1 MVQDCTDNKIDRK
14 GTVMY
19 DRPKISADARPGHEL
34 TDVRGRG
41 LASTLLA
48 AFIATVLPFPV
59 AAQDNQGAQEA
70 EPIEEVIVTG
80 YRRSLLSAI
89 DAKRM
94 ADTVVETLSADD
106 LGSLPDVSMAD
117 ALTRLPGISAVRTGG
132 QAGEINIRGMAGGF
146 VFTTLNGREQVSPS
160 GSRSIEFDQYP
171 SELISAAAVYKS
183 PKSSLI
189 EGGVAGTVELKTA
202 SPLMNREDHKLSMNL
217 RGMVNDRADEVS
229 DAEKFGHRFS
239 VSYQGKFADD
249 TIGFAAGYARLYQPS
264 VATQFVGLAYNG
276 QKDLDLDG
284 TSEFISEG
292 FELQHKGGEETRDGM
307 MAVLEW
313 QPNDALSLK
322 ADVYYSKFDTEAFA
336 RGFRVKILQ
345 NGNIINPVVT
355 DDGAMIGGTVNRVGN
370 DSFLV
375 QTTNDDNTDYD
386 EVLSAG
392 LNLTW
397 YKGPWTLSAD
407 LSTSEAESDFVNGV
421 AWGLLFEDA
430 TADSPVVEGNVSVA
444 YQLNNLDLPDLG
456 FNQDYTDIN
465 KLMLAKWGTYPY
477 QNTDGVDAIRLGVN
491 FDFDD
496 NPFLVSIEAGVR
508 YSDRHY
514 TNDRSVFEFGHD
526 FGNYIGGQEPLQLTD
541 DMTRVVNFDDE
552 FGNFPSYLAIDMD
565 RALAAWLPEGEGTP
579 IKDWDNSW
587 SVLQSGTVDETILAF
602 HLMANLDFELMGL
615 PITGNVGLRVIE
627 TEQMATG
634 LQDVSGDVE
643 RGAIPIEDGKGE
655 INDQFARVR
664 IGQTYTDYLPSL
676 NLNFLLTDNDQLR
689 FAAAK
694 VMTRPPINRLAA
706 DTSGNIS
713 GDGKYSVTSRNSPYL
728 DPFYAN
734 QYDLSYEHYLEESNG
749 VFVFALFYKD
759 IESFINDITIDP
771 YDFEGNGYAIPRYV
785 PGTEPGNPDSLPP
798 VEVIPGALNTAVNNT
813 GGGYIRGLEVA
824 YTQTFDFLPGY
835 FSGLGFSGSYSY
847 TQSDIEQQTDLSGST
862 VNITLPGLSET
873 VYSATAFYDW
883 ERFSTRINVRYRD
896 SFVSEQVAVETQL
909 AFFADETVIDYQA
922 SYAVT
927 DNLSVLFQVNNLT
940 DEPTKT
946 YFNQVAQTGTL
957 QFFGRQYFLGMSY
970 SL

>member
-1 MVQDCTDNKIDRK
+1 MF
-14 GTVMY
+14 
-19 DRPKISADARPGHEL
+19 DRPNLSADALLRHQL
-34 TDVRGRG
+34 TDAPGRG
-41 LASTLLA
+41 LAPALLA
-48 AFIATVLPFPV
+48 AAIASVSAFPV
-59 AAQDNQGAQEA
+59 AAQDAQDAQE
-70 EPIEEVIVTG
+70 PQIIEEIIVTG
-80 YRRSLLSAI
+80 YRQSILSAI
-89 DAKRM
+89 NAKRM
-94 ADTVVETLSADD
+94 ADTVAETLSADD

-160 GSRSIEFDQYP
+160 GNRSIEFDQYP

-183 PKSSLI
+183 PKATLI

-202 SPLMNREDHKLSMNL
+202 SPLMNKEDHKVAFNM
-217 RGMVNDRADEVS
+217 RGMLNDRADEVS
-229 DAEKFGHRFS
+229 DAEEYGHRIS
-239 VSYQGKFADD
+239 MSYQGKFAND
-249 TIGFAAGYARLYQPS
+249 TIGVAAGYARLYQPS

-284 TSEFISEG
+284 TNEFISEG
-292 FELQHKGGEETRDGM
+292 FELQHKGGEETRDGV

-313 QPNDALSLK
+313 QPSDELSLK

-336 RGFRVKILQ
+336 RGFRVKSLEQ
-345 NGNIINPVVT
+345 GTIINPVLT
-355 DDGAMIGGTVNRVGN
+355 DDGAMIGGTVNRFQN

-407 LSTSEAESDFVNGV
+407 LSTSEAESDFINGV

-430 TADSPVVEGNVSVA
+430 SAASPVVEGDVSVA
-444 YQLNNLDLPDLG
+444 YQLNVLDLPDLG

-465 KLMLAKWGTYPY
+465 KMMLAKWGTYPY
-477 QNTDGVDAIRLGVN
+477 ENTDGVDAIR
-491 FDFDD
+491 FDVSFEFDD
-496 NPFLVSIEAGVR
+496 NPFMTSIEAGVR

-541 DMTRVVNFDDE
+541 DMVRVVNFNSA
-552 FGNFPSYLAIDMD
+552 FSNFPSYLAIDMD
-565 RALAAWLPEGEGTP
+565 RALAAWLPQGTGTP
-579 IKDWDNSW
+579 IKDWDHSW
-587 SVLQSGTVDETILAF
+587 SVLQSGTVDETILAV
-602 HLMANLDFELMGL
+602 HLMANLDFEVKGL
-615 PITGNVGLRVIE
+615 PITGNIGVRMIE
-627 TEQMATG
+627 SEQMATG
-634 LQDVSGDVE
+634 LQNVSGDVS

-655 INDQFARVR
+655 INDQHARVR
-664 IGQTYTDYLPSL
+664 IGQTFTDYLPSL
-676 NLNFLLTDNDQLR
+676 NLNIHLTDNDQLR
-689 FAAAK
+689 LATAK

-713 GDGKYSVTSRNSPYL
+713 GDGRYSVTSRNSPYL
-728 DPFYAN
+728 DPFYAT
-734 QYDLSYEHYLEESNG
+734 QYDISYEHYLEDSNG
-749 VFVFALFYKD
+749 AFVAALFYKS

-771 YDFEGNGYAIPRYV
+771 FDFEGYGYVMPEYV

-798 VEVIPGALNTAVNNT
+798 VEVIPGALHTAINNT

-824 YTQTFDFLPGY
+824 YTQTFDSLPGY
-835 FSGLGFSGSYSY
+835 WSGLGFSGSYSY
-847 TQSDIEQQTDLSGST
+847 TESDIQQQTDLSGTT
-862 VNITLPGLSET
+862 VDITLPGLSET

-883 ERFSTRINVRYRD
+883 ESFSTRVNVRYRD
-896 SFVSEQVAVETQL
+896 RFVSEQVAVETQL
-909 AFFADETVIDYQA
+909 AFFDDETVVDYQA
-922 SYAVT
+922 SYAIN
-927 DNLSVLFQVNNLT
+927 DNLTVLFQVNNLT

-946 YFNQVAQTGTL
+946 YFNQVAQTGTV

-970 SL
+970 AL

>member
-1 MVQDCTDNKIDRK
+1 MVTKKRNTYALLRHQ
-14 GTVMY
+14 
-19 DRPKISADARPGHEL
+19 L
-34 TDVRGRG
+34 TDAPGRG

-48 AFIATVLPFPV
+48 AAIASVSAFPV
-59 AAQDNQGAQEA
+59 AAQDAQE
-70 EPIEEVIVTG
+70 EQIVEEVIVTG
-80 YRRSLLSAI
+80 YRQSILNAI

-94 ADTVVETLSADD
+94 ADTVAETLSADD

-171 SELISAAAVYKS
+171 SELISEAAVYKS

-202 SPLMNREDHKLSMNL
+202 SPLMNKENHKVALNM
-217 RGMVNDRADEVS
+217 RGMLNDRADEVS
-229 DAEKFGHRFS
+229 DAEEFGHRFS
-239 VSYQGKFADD
+239 LSYQGKFAND
-249 TIGFAAGYARLYQPS
+249 TLGLAAGYARLYQPS

-284 TSEFISEG
+284 NSEFISEG
-292 FELQHKGGEETRDGM
+292 FELQHKGGEETRNGI
-307 MAVLEW
+307 MAVLDW
-313 QPNDALSLK
+313 QPSDELSLR
-322 ADVYYSKFDTEAFA
+322 ADIYHSKFDTKAFA
-336 RGFRVKILQ
+336 RGFRIKSLQ
-345 NGNIINPVVT
+345 NGTIINPVVT
-355 DDGAMIGGTVNRVGN
+355 EDGAMIGGTVNRFGN
-370 DSFLV
+370 DAFLV

-397 YKGPWTLSAD
+397 YKGPWTISAD
-407 LSTSEAESDFVNGV
+407 LSTSEAESNFINGV

-430 TADSPVVEGNVSVA
+430 SADSPVVEGDASVA
-444 YQLNNLDLPDLG
+444 YQLNDLDLPDLG
-456 FNQDYTDIN
+456 FNQDYTDTN

-477 QNTDGVDAIRLGVN
+477 ENTDNVDAARFDVR
-491 FDFDD
+491 FDFND
-496 NPFLVSIEAGVR
+496 NPVLTSIEAGVR
-508 YSDRHY
+508 YSDRNY

-526 FGNYIGGQEPLQLTD
+526 FGNYIGGQEPLRLTD
-541 DMTRVVNFDDE
+541 DMVRVVD
-552 FGNFPSYLAIDMD
+552 FGGKFSNFPSYLAINMD
-565 RALAAWLPEGEGTP
+565 RALDVWLPEGAGEP
-579 IKDWDNSW
+579 IKDWDHSW
-587 SVLQSGTVDETILAF
+587 SILQSGTVDETILAI
-602 HLMANLDFELMGL
+602 HLMANLEFELMGL
-615 PITGNVGLRVIE
+615 PITGNVGLRMIE
-627 TEQMATG
+627 SKQMATG
-634 LQDVSGDVE
+634 LQNVRGDVE
-643 RGAIPIEDGKGE
+643 RGAVPIEDGKGE
-655 INDQFARVR
+655 INDQHARVR
-664 IGQTYTDYLPSL
+664 IGQTYTDYMPSL
-676 NLNFLLTDNDQLR
+676 NLSLHLTDNDQLR
-689 FAAAK
+689 LAAAE

-728 DPFYAN
+728 DPFYAT

-749 VFVFALFYKD
+749 AFVVALFYKS

-771 YDFEGNGYAIPRYV
+771 FDFEGNGYVMPRYV

-813 GGGYIRGLEVA
+813 GGGFIRGVEVA

-847 TQSDIEQQTDLSGST
+847 TESNIKQQTDLSGST
-862 VNITLPGLSET
+862 VDITLPGLSET

-883 ERFSTRINVRYRD
+883 ENFSTRINVRYRD
-896 SFVSEQVAVETQL
+896 RFVSEQVAVETQL
-909 AFFADETVIDYQA
+909 AFFDDETVVDYQA
-922 SYAVT
+922 SYAIN

-946 YFNQVAQTGTL
+946 YFNQPSQTGTL
-957 QFFGRQYFLGMSY
+957 QFFGRQYFLGVSY
-970 SL
+970 SM

>member
-1 MVQDCTDNKIDRK
+1 MF
-14 GTVMY
+14 
-19 DRPKISADARPGHEL
+19 DRPNLSTDALPRHQL
-34 TDVRGRG
+34 TDAPGRG
-41 LASTLLA
+41 LALTLLA
-48 AFIATVLPFPV
+48 AAIASVSAFPV
-59 AAQDNQGAQEA
+59 AAQDAQA
-70 EPIEEVIVTG
+70 EEIIEEVIVTG
-80 YRRSLLSAI
+80 YRRSILSAI

-160 GSRSIEFDQYP
+160 GNRSIEFDQYP
-171 SELISAAAVYKS
+171 SELISGAAVYKS
-183 PKSSLI
+183 PKASLI

-202 SPLMNREDHKLSMNL
+202 NPLGNKEDHKFAMNL
-217 RGMVNDRADEVS
+217 RGMLNDRADEVS
-229 DAEKFGHRFS
+229 DAEEFGHRIS
-239 VSYQGKFADD
+239 LSYQGKYAND
-249 TIGFAAGYARLYQPS
+249 TLGFAAGYARLYQPS

-284 TSEFISEG
+284 NSEFISEG
-292 FELQHKGGEETRDGM
+292 FELQHKGGEETRDGI
-307 MAVLEW
+307 MAVLDW
-313 QPNDALSLK
+313 QPNDEFSLR
-322 ADVYYSKFDTEAFA
+322 ADLYYSKFDTKAFA
-336 RGFRVKILQ
+336 RGFRVKTLQ
-345 NGNIINPVVT
+345 NGTIFNPVLT
-355 DDGAMIGGTVNRVGN
+355 EDGAMIGGAVNRFQN
-370 DSFLV
+370 DAFLV

-407 LSTSEAESDFVNGV
+407 LSTSEAESDFINGV
-421 AWGLLFEDA
+421 AWSLLFEDA
-430 TADSPVVEGNVSVA
+430 SAASPVVEGDASVA
-444 YQLNNLDLPDLG
+444 YQLNDLDLPDLG
-456 FNQDYTDIN
+456 FNQDYTDTN

-477 QNTDGVDAIRLGVN
+477 ENTDGVDAVRFDVS
-491 FDFDD
+491 FDFAD
-496 NPFLVSIEAGVR
+496 NPFLISIEAGVR

-541 DMTRVVNFDDE
+541 DMVRVVNFG
-552 FGNFPSYLAIDMD
+552 GNFASFPSYLAIDMD
-565 RALAAWLPEGEGTP
+565 RALDGWLPEGEGAP
-579 IKDWDNSW
+579 IKDWDHSW

-602 HLMANLDFELMGL
+602 HLMANLDFELKGL

-627 TEQMATG
+627 SEQMATG
-634 LQDVSGDVE
+634 LQNVSGDVE
-643 RGAIPIEDGKGE
+643 SGAVPIEDGKGE
-655 INDQFARVR
+655 INDQHARVR
-664 IGQTYTDYLPSL
+664 IGQTYTDYLPAL
-676 NLNFLLTDNDQLR
+676 NLNLHLTDNDQLR
-689 FAAAK
+689 LAMAK

-706 DTSGNIS
+706 DTSGTIS

-728 DPFYAN
+728 DPFYAT

-749 VFVFALFYKD
+749 VFVLALFYKS

-771 YDFEGNGYAIPRYV
+771 YDFEGNGYVMPRYV

-813 GGGYIRGLEVA
+813 GGGHIRGLEMA
-824 YTQTFDFLPGY
+824 YTQTFDLLPGY
-835 FSGLGFSGSYSY
+835 WSGLGFSGSYSY
-847 TQSDIEQQTDLSGST
+847 TESNIQQQTDLSGST
-862 VNITLPGLSET
+862 VDITLPGLSET

-883 ERFSTRINVRYRD
+883 ESFSTRINVRYRNR
-896 SFVSEQVAVETQL
+896 FVSEQVAVETQL
-909 AFFADETVIDYQA
+909 AFFDDETVVDYQA
-922 SYAVT
+922 SYAIN

-946 YFNQVAQTGTL
+946 YFNQVAQTGTV
-957 QFFGRQYFLGMSY
+957 QFFGRQYFLGVSY

>member
-1 MVQDCTDNKIDRK
+1 MF
-14 GTVMY
+14 
-19 DRPKISADARPGHEL
+19 DRPNLSADALLRHQL
-34 TDVRGRG
+34 TDAPGRG
-41 LASTLLA
+41 LAPALLA
-48 AFIATVLPFPV
+48 AAIASVSAFPV
-59 AAQDNQGAQEA
+59 AAQDAQDAQE
-70 EPIEEVIVTG
+70 PQIIEEIIVTG
-80 YRRSLLSAI
+80 YRQSILSAI
-89 DAKRM
+89 NAKRM
-94 ADTVVETLSADD
+94 ADTVAETLSADD

-160 GSRSIEFDQYP
+160 GNRSIEFDQYP

-183 PKSSLI
+183 PKATLI

-202 SPLMNREDHKLSMNL
+202 SPLMNKEDHKVAFNM
-217 RGMVNDRADEVS
+217 RGMLNDRADEVS
-229 DAEKFGHRFS
+229 DAEEYGHRIS
-239 VSYQGKFADD
+239 MSYQGKFAND
-249 TIGFAAGYARLYQPS
+249 TIGVAAGYARLYQPS

-284 TSEFISEG
+284 TNEFISEG
-292 FELQHKGGEETRDGM
+292 FELQHKGGEETRDGV

-313 QPNDALSLK
+313 QPSDELSLK

-336 RGFRVKILQ
+336 RGFRVKSLEQ
-345 NGNIINPVVT
+345 GTIINPVLT
-355 DDGAMIGGTVNRVGN
+355 DDGAMIGGTVNRFQN

-407 LSTSEAESDFVNGV
+407 LSTSEAESDFINGV

-430 TADSPVVEGNVSVA
+430 SAASPVVEGDVSVA
-444 YQLNNLDLPDLG
+444 YQLNVLDLPDLG

-465 KLMLAKWGTYPY
+465 KMMLAKWGTYPY
-477 QNTDGVDAIRLGVN
+477 ENTDGVDAIR
-491 FDFDD
+491 FDVSFEFDD
-496 NPFLVSIEAGVR
+496 NPFMTSIEAGVR

-541 DMTRVVNFDDE
+541 DMVRVVNFNSA
-552 FGNFPSYLAIDMD
+552 FSNFPSYLAIDMD
-565 RALAAWLPEGEGTP
+565 RALAAWLPQGTGTP
-579 IKDWDNSW
+579 IKDWDHSW
-587 SVLQSGTVDETILAF
+587 SVLQSGTVDETILAV
-602 HLMANLDFELMGL
+602 HLMANLDFEVKGL
-615 PITGNVGLRVIE
+615 PITGNIGVRMIE
-627 TEQMATG
+627 SEQMATG
-634 LQDVSGDVE
+634 LQNVSGDVS

-655 INDQFARVR
+655 INDQHARVR
-664 IGQTYTDYLPSL
+664 IGQTFTDYLPSL
-676 NLNFLLTDNDQLR
+676 NLNIHLTDNDQLR
-689 FAAAK
+689 LATAK

-713 GDGKYSVTSRNSPYL
+713 GDGRYSVTSRNSPYL
-728 DPFYAN
+728 DPFYAT
-734 QYDLSYEHYLEESNG
+734 QYDISYEHYLEDSNG
-749 VFVFALFYKD
+749 AFVAALFYKN

-771 YDFEGNGYAIPRYV
+771 FDFEGHGYVMPEYV

-798 VEVIPGALNTAVNNT
+798 VEVIPGALHTAINNT

-824 YTQTFDFLPGY
+824 YTQTFDSLPGY
-835 FSGLGFSGSYSY
+835 WSGLGFSGSYSY
-847 TQSDIEQQTDLSGST
+847 TESDIQQQTDLSGTT
-862 VNITLPGLSET
+862 VDITLPGLSET

-883 ERFSTRINVRYRD
+883 ESFSTRVNVRYRD
-896 SFVSEQVAVETQL
+896 RFVSEQVAVETQL
-909 AFFADETVIDYQA
+909 AFFDDETVVDYQA
-922 SYAVT
+922 SYAIN
-927 DNLSVLFQVNNLT
+927 DNLTVLFQVNNLT

-946 YFNQVAQTGTL
+946 YFNQVAQTGTV

-970 SL
+970 AL

>member
-1 MVQDCTDNKIDRK
+1 MS
-14 GTVMY
+14 
-19 DRPKISADARPGHEL
+19 DRPNLSSYALLRHQL
-34 TDVRGRG
+34 TDAPGRG
-41 LASTLLA
+41 LAPTLLA
-48 AFIATVLPFPV
+48 AVIASVLAFPV
-59 AAQDNQGAQEA
+59 AAQDTQDTQEQ
-70 EPIEEVIVTG
+70 ELIEEVIVTG
-80 YRRSLLSAI
+80 YRASILSAL

-94 ADTVVETLSADD
+94 ADTVAETLSADD

-171 SELISAAAVYKS
+171 SELISEAAVYKS
-183 PKSSLI
+183 PKASLI

-202 SPLMNREDHKLSMNL
+202 NPLMNREDHKVSFNL
-217 RGMVNDRADEVS
+217 RGMFNDRADEIS
-229 DAEKFGHRFS
+229 DAEEIGHRIS
-239 VSYQGKFADD
+239 VSYQGKFLNE
-249 TIGFAAGYARLYQPS
+249 TLGFAAGYARLYQPS

-276 QKDLDLDG
+276 QEDVDFDG
-284 TSEFISEG
+284 NSDFISEG
-292 FELQHKGGEETRDGM
+292 FELQHKGGEETRDGI

-313 QPNDALSLK
+313 QPNDALSLR
-322 ADVYYSKFDTEAFA
+322 ADVYQSKFDTTAFA
-336 RGFRVKILQ
+336 RGFRVKTLQDGTIL
-345 NGNIINPVVT
+345 NPVLT
-355 DDGAMIGGTVNRVGN
+355 ADGAMIGGTVNRFGN
-370 DSFLV
+370 DAFLV

-386 EVLSAG
+386 DVLSAG
-392 LNLTW
+392 LNVTW

-407 LSTSEAESDFVNGV
+407 LSTSEAESDFINGV

-430 TADSPVVEGNVSVA
+430 SAASPVVEGNVSVA

-456 FNQDYTDIN
+456 LNQDYTDID
-465 KLMLAKWGTYPY
+465 KMMLAKWGTYPY
-477 QNTDGVDAIRLGVN
+477 ENTDGVDAIRLDVS
-491 FDFDD
+491 FDVDD
-496 NPFLVSIEAGVR
+496 NPVLASIEAGVR

-541 DMTRVVNFDDE
+541 DMARTVNFGGE
-552 FGNFPSYLAIDMD
+552 FANFPSYLAIDMG
-565 RALAAWLPEGEGTP
+565 RALSAWLPEGEGTP

-587 SVLQSGTVDETILAF
+587 SVLQSGTVDETVLAI
-602 HLMANLDFELMGL
+602 HLMANLDFEVKGL
-615 PITGNVGLRVIE
+615 PIMGNVGLRMVE
-627 TEQMATG
+627 SEQKATG
-634 LQDVSGDVE
+634 LQNVSGDVE
-643 RGAIPIEDGKGE
+643 RGAIPIADGKGE
-655 INDQFARVR
+655 INDQHARVT

-676 NLNFLLTDNDQLR
+676 NLNLQLTDNDQLR
-689 FAAAK
+689 LAYAK

-728 DPFYAN
+728 NPFYAN
-734 QYDLSYEHYLEESNG
+734 QYDISYEHYLEDSNG
-749 VFVFALFYKD
+749 AFVAALFYKD
-759 IESFINDITIDP
+759 IKSFINDITIDP
-771 YDFEGNGYAIPRYV
+771 YDFAGNGYVIPRYV

-798 VEVIPGALNTAVNNT
+798 VEVIPGALNTAINNT

-847 TQSDIEQQTDLSGST
+847 TESDIQQQTDLSGST

-883 ERFSTRINVRYRD
+883 EDFSTRINVRYRD
-896 SFVSEQVAVETQL
+896 RFVSEQVAVETQL

-922 SYAVT
+922 SYAIN
-927 DNLSVLFQVNNLT
+927 DNLLVLFQVNNLT

-946 YFNQVAQTGTL
+946 YFNQVSQTGTL

>member
-1 MVQDCTDNKIDRK
+1 MF
-14 GTVMY
+14 
-19 DRPKISADARPGHEL
+19 DRPNLSADVLLRHQL
-34 TDVRGRG
+34 TDAPGRG

-48 AFIATVLPFPV
+48 AAIASVSAFPV
-59 AAQDNQGAQEA
+59 AAQDAQE
-70 EPIEEVIVTG
+70 PQIIEEVIVTG
-80 YRRSLLSAI
+80 YRQSILSAI

-94 ADTVVETLSADD
+94 ADTVAETLSADD

-171 SELISAAAVYKS
+171 SELISEATVYKS

-202 SPLMNREDHKLSMNL
+202 NPLGNKEDHKFAMNL
-217 RGMVNDRADEVS
+217 RGMLNDRADEVS
-229 DAEKFGHRFS
+229 DAEEFGHRIS
-239 VSYQGKFADD
+239 LSYQGKYAND
-249 TIGFAAGYARLYQPS
+249 TLGFAAGYARLYQPS

-284 TSEFISEG
+284 NSEFISEG
-292 FELQHKGGEETRDGM
+292 FELQHKGGEETRDGI
-307 MAVLEW
+307 MAVLDW
-313 QPNDALSLK
+313 QPNDEFSLR
-322 ADVYYSKFDTEAFA
+322 ADLYYSKFDTKAFA
-336 RGFRVKILQ
+336 RGFRVKTLQ
-345 NGNIINPVVT
+345 NGTIFNPVLT
-355 DDGAMIGGTVNRVGN
+355 EDGAMIGGAVNRFQN
-370 DSFLV
+370 DAFLV

-407 LSTSEAESDFVNGV
+407 LSTSEAESDFINGV
-421 AWGLLFEDA
+421 AWSLLFEDA
-430 TADSPVVEGNVSVA
+430 SADSPVVEGDASVA
-444 YQLNNLDLPDLG
+444 YQLNDLDLPDLG
-456 FNQDYTDIN
+456 FNQDYTDTN

-477 QNTDGVDAIRLGVN
+477 ENTDGVDAVRFDVS
-491 FDFDD
+491 FDFAD
-496 NPFLVSIEAGVR
+496 NPFLTSIEAGVR

-541 DMTRVVNFDDE
+541 DMVRVVNFG
-552 FGNFPSYLAIDMD
+552 GNFASFPSYLAIDMD
-565 RALAAWLPEGEGTP
+565 RALDGWLPEGEGAP
-579 IKDWDNSW
+579 IKDWDHSW

-602 HLMANLDFELMGL
+602 HLMANLDFELKGL

-627 TEQMATG
+627 SEQMATG
-634 LQDVSGDVE
+634 LQNVSGDVE
-643 RGAIPIEDGKGE
+643 SGAVPIEDGKGE
-655 INDQFARVR
+655 INDQHARVR
-664 IGQTYTDYLPSL
+664 IGQTYTDYLPAL
-676 NLNFLLTDNDQLR
+676 NLNLHLTDNDQLR
-689 FAAAK
+689 LAMAK

-728 DPFYAN
+728 DPFYAT

-749 VFVFALFYKD
+749 VFVLALFYKS

-771 YDFEGNGYAIPRYV
+771 YDFEGNGYVMPRYV

-813 GGGYIRGLEVA
+813 GGGHIRGLEMA
-824 YTQTFDFLPGY
+824 YTQTFDLLPGY
-835 FSGLGFSGSYSY
+835 WSGLGFSGSYSY
-847 TQSDIEQQTDLSGST
+847 TESNIQQQTDLSGST
-862 VNITLPGLSET
+862 VDITLPGLSET

-883 ERFSTRINVRYRD
+883 ESFSTRINVRYRNR
-896 SFVSEQVAVETQL
+896 FVSEQVAVETQL
-909 AFFADETVIDYQA
+909 AFFDDETVVDYQA
-922 SYAVT
+922 SYAIN

-946 YFNQVAQTGTL
+946 YFNQVAQTGTV
-957 QFFGRQYFLGMSY
+957 QFFGRQYFLGVSY

>member
-1 MVQDCTDNKIDRK
+1 
-14 GTVMY
+14 MY
-19 DRPKISADARPGHEL
+19 DRLNLSADALLKYQP
-34 TDVRGRG
+34 TDAPGRG
-41 LASTLLA
+41 MAPTLLVTL
-48 AFIATVLPFPV
+48 IASVLAFPV
-59 AAQDNQGAQEA
+59 AAQDA
-70 EPIEEVIVTG
+70 EEQQVIEEVVVTG
-80 YRRSLLSAI
+80 FRQSILNAI
-89 DAKRM
+89 DSKRL
-94 ADTVVETLSADD
+94 ADTVAETLSADD

-160 GSRSIEFDQYP
+160 GNRSIEFDQYP
-171 SELISAAAVYKS
+171 SELISEAAVYKS
-183 PKSSLI
+183 PKASLI

-202 SPLMNREDHKLSMNL
+202 NPLRNRENHKVSLNL
-217 RGMVNDRADEVS
+217 RGMLNDRADEIS
-229 DAEKFGHRFS
+229 DAEEFGHRFS

-249 TIGFAAGYARLYQPS
+249 TIGIAAGYARLYQPS

-276 QKDLDLDG
+276 SRDLDLDG
-284 TSEFISEG
+284 NSEFISEG
-292 FELQHKGGEETRDGM
+292 FELQHTGGEETRDGI

-313 QPNDALSLK
+313 EPNDELRLR
-322 ADVYYSKFDTEAFA
+322 ADVYQSKFDTQAFA
-336 RGFRVKILQ
+336 RGFRVKTLQ
-345 NGNIINPVVT
+345 NGTIINPVVT
-355 DDGAMIGGTVNRVGN
+355 QDGAMIGGTVNRLGN
-370 DSFLV
+370 DAFLV

-386 EVLSAG
+386 DVLSAG

-407 LSTSEAESDFVNGV
+407 LSTSEAESNFINGV

-430 TADSPVVEGNVSVA
+430 SAPSPVVESNASVA
-444 YQLNNLDLPDLG
+444 YQLNDLDLPDLG
-456 FNQDYTDIN
+456 FNQDYTDTN

-477 QNTDGVDAIRLGVN
+477 ENTDNVDAIRFDVN

-496 NPFLVSIEAGVR
+496 NPFLTSIEAGVR

-526 FGNYIGGQEPLQLTD
+526 FGNYIGGEEPLQLTD
-541 DMTRVVNFDDE
+541 DMVRVVNFGGK

-579 IKDWDNSW
+579 IKDWDHSW
-587 SVLQSGTVDETILAF
+587 SVLQSGTVDETVLSV
-602 HLMANLDFELMGL
+602 HLMANLDFEVMGL
-615 PITGNVGLRVIE
+615 PVTGNVGVRMVE
-627 TEQMATG
+627 SEQMATG
-634 LQDVSGDVE
+634 LQNVRGDVE

-655 INDQFARVR
+655 INDQHARVR
-664 IGQTYTDYLPSL
+664 IGQTFTDYLPSL

-689 FAAAK
+689 LAMAK

-713 GDGKYSVTSRNSPYL
+713 GDGRYSVTSRNSPYL

-734 QYDLSYEHYLEESNG
+734 QYDLSYERYFEETNG
-749 VFVFALFYKD
+749 AFVLALFYKD
-759 IESFINDITIDP
+759 IQSFINDITIDP
-771 YDFEGNGYAIPRYV
+771 YDFEGNGYLVPRYV

-798 VEVIPGALNTAVNNT
+798 VEVIPGALNTAINNT
-813 GGGYIRGLEVA
+813 GGGYIQGLEVA

-835 FSGLGFSGSYSY
+835 WSGLGFSGSFSY
-847 TQSDIEQQTDLSGST
+847 TESNIEQQTDLSGST
-862 VNITLPGLSET
+862 VNITLPGLSEK

-883 ERFSTRINVRYRD
+883 ENFSTRINVRYRD
-896 SFVSEQVAVETQL
+896 RFVSEQVAVETQL
-909 AFFADETVIDYQA
+909 AFFNDETVVDYQA
-922 SYAVT
+922 SYAIN
-927 DNLSVLFQVNNLT
+927 DRLSVLFQVNNLT

-946 YFNQVAQTGTL
+946 YFNQVSQTGTL

-970 SL
+970 SM

>member
-1 MVQDCTDNKIDRK
+1 MF
-14 GTVMY
+14 
-19 DRPKISADARPGHEL
+19 DRPNLSVGAHPRHQLINAPR
-34 TDVRGRG
+34 RG
-41 LASTLLA
+41 LATALFA
-48 AFIATVLPFPV
+48 AVIASVSAFPV
-59 AAQDNQGAQEA
+59 AAQDTQADQE
-70 EPIEEVIVTG
+70 PPVIEEIVVTG
-80 YRRSLLSAI
+80 FRQSILSAI

-171 SELISAAAVYKS
+171 SELITAAAVYKS
-183 PKSSLI
+183 PKSTLI

-202 SPLMNREDHKLSMNL
+202 SPLMNKEDHKLSMNL

-239 VSYQGKFADD
+239 VSYQGKFADE

-264 VATQFVGLAYNG
+264 VATQFVGLHYNG
-276 QKDLDLDG
+276 LEDLDFDG
-284 TSEFISEG
+284 NDEFISEG
-292 FELQHKGGEETRDGM
+292 FELQHKGGEETRDGI

-313 QPNDALSLK
+313 QPSDALSLR
-322 ADVYYSKFDTEAFA
+322 ADVYHSRFDTEAFA
-336 RGFRVKILQ
+336 RGFRVKSLQ
-345 NGNIINPVVT
+345 NGTIINPVLT
-355 DDGAMIGGTVNRVGN
+355 GDGAMIGGTVNRVGN
-370 DSFLV
+370 DAFLV
-375 QTTNDDNTDYD
+375 QTTNDDNTDSD

-397 YKGPWTLSAD
+397 YKGPWTVAAD
-407 LSTSEAESDFVNGV
+407 LSTSEAESSFINGV

-430 TADSPVVEGNVSVA
+430 SAASPVVEGDVSVA
-444 YQLNNLDLPDLG
+444 YQLNRLDLPDLG
-456 FNQDYTDIN
+456 FNQDYTDID
-465 KLMLAKWGTYPY
+465 KMMLAKWGTYPY
-477 QNTDGVDAIRLGVN
+477 ENTDKVDAVR
-491 FDFDD
+491 FDVSFEFDD
-496 NPFLVSIEAGVR
+496 NPFLASIDAGVR

-541 DMTRVVNFDDE
+541 DMVQVVNFNGE
-552 FGNFPSYLAIDMD
+552 FSTFPSYLAIDMD

-579 IKDWDNSW
+579 IKDWDHSW

-602 HLMANLDFELMGL
+602 HLMANLDFEVKGL
-615 PITGNVGLRVIE
+615 PITGNVGVRVVE

-634 LQDVSGDVE
+634 LQNVRGDVDS
-643 RGAIPIEDGKGE
+643 GAVPIADGKGE
-655 INDQFARVR
+655 INDQHARVK
-664 IGQTYTDYLPSL
+664 IGQTFTDYLPAL
-676 NLNFLLTDNDQLR
+676 NLNLLLTDNDQLR
-689 FAAAK
+689 LAMAR

-728 DPFYAN
+728 DPFYAT
-734 QYDLSYEHYLEESNG
+734 QYDLSYEHYLEDSNG
-749 VFVFALFYKD
+749 VVVLALFYKD

-771 YDFEGNGYAIPRYV
+771 YDFEGNGYVMPRYV

-798 VEVIPGALNTAVNNT
+798 VEVIPGALNTAINNT

-824 YTQTFDFLPGY
+824 YTQTFDFLPG
-835 FSGLGFSGSYSY
+835 FWSGLGFSGSYSY
-847 TQSDIEQQTDLSGST
+847 TKSDIQQQTDLSGST

-883 ERFSTRINVRYRD
+883 ADFSTRINVRYRD

-909 AFFADETVIDYQA
+909 AFFGDETVVDYQA
-922 SYAVT
+922 SYAIN
-927 DNLSVLFQVNNLT
+927 DKLRVLFQINNLT

-946 YFNQVAQTGTL
+946 YFNQVEQTGTL

-970 SL
+970 SM

>member
-1 MVQDCTDNKIDRK
+1 MF
-14 GTVMY
+14 
-19 DRPKISADARPGHEL
+19 DRPNLSADAFLKHQS
-34 TDVRGRG
+34 TDAPGRG
-41 LASTLLA
+41 LAPALLA
-48 AFIATVLPFPV
+48 AAIVSVSAFPA
-59 AAQDNQGAQEA
+59 AAQDAQE
-70 EPIEEVIVTG
+70 PQIIEEIVVTG
-80 YRRSLLSAI
+80 YRQSILNAI

-94 ADTVVETLSADD
+94 ADTVAETLSADD

-160 GSRSIEFDQYP
+160 GNRSIEFDQYP
-171 SELISAAAVYKS
+171 SELISEAAVYKS
-183 PKSSLI
+183 PKASLI

-202 SPLMNREDHKLSMNL
+202 SPLMNREDHKLAFNL
-217 RGMVNDRADEVS
+217 RGMLNDRADEVS
-229 DAEKFGHRFS
+229 DAEEFGHRIS
-239 VSYQGKFADD
+239 MSYQGKFAND
-249 TIGFAAGYARLYQPS
+249 TIGIAAGYARLYQPS

-284 TSEFISEG
+284 INEFISEG
-292 FELQHKGGEETRDGM
+292 FELQHKGGEETRDGT

-313 QPNDALSLK
+313 QPTDEFSLK
-322 ADVYYSKFDTEAFA
+322 ADIYHSKFDTEAFA
-336 RGFRVKILQ
+336 RGFRVKSLQ
-345 NGNIINPVVT
+345 QGTIFNPVVT
-355 DDGAMIGGTVNRVGN
+355 EDGAMIGGTVNRFQN
-370 DSFLV
+370 DAFLV

-397 YKGPWTLSAD
+397 YKGPWTVSAD
-407 LSTSEAESDFVNGV
+407 LSTSEAESDFINGV

-430 TADSPVVEGNVSVA
+430 SAASPVVEGDVSVA
-444 YQLNNLDLPDLG
+444 YQLNDLNLPDLG

-465 KLMLAKWGTYPY
+465 KMMLAKWGTYPY
-477 QNTDGVDAIRLGVN
+477 ENTDGVDAVR
-491 FDFDD
+491 FDVSFEFDD
-496 NPFLVSIEAGVR
+496 NPILASIEAGVR

-541 DMTRVVNFDDE
+541 DMVRVVNFNGA
-552 FGNFPSYLAIDMD
+552 FSNFPSYLAIDMD
-565 RALAAWLPEGEGTP
+565 RALAAWLPQGAGTP
-579 IKDWDNSW
+579 IKDWDHSW
-587 SVLQSGTVDETILAF
+587 SVLQSGTVDETILAV
-602 HLMANLDFELMGL
+602 HLMANLDFEIKGL
-615 PITGNVGLRVIE
+615 PITGNIGVRVIE
-627 TEQMATG
+627 SEQMATG

-643 RGAIPIEDGKGE
+643 RGAVPIEDGKGE
-655 INDQFARVR
+655 INDQFARVK

-676 NLNFLLTDNDQLR
+676 NLNMLLTDNDQLR
-689 FAAAK
+689 LAVAK

-713 GDGKYSVTSRNSPYL
+713 GDGRYSVTSRNSPYL
-728 DPFYAN
+728 DPFYAT
-734 QYDLSYEHYLEESNG
+734 QYDLSYEHYMEDSNG
-749 VFVFALFYKD
+749 AFVVALFYKN

-771 YDFEGNGYAIPRYV
+771 FDFEAHGYVMPRYV

-798 VEVIPGALNTAVNNT
+798 VEVIPGALNTAINNT

-835 FSGLGFSGSYSY
+835 LSGLGFSGSYSY
-847 TQSDIEQQTDLSGST
+847 TESDIQQQTDLSGTT
-862 VNITLPGLSET
+862 VDITLPGLSES

-883 ERFSTRINVRYRD
+883 EDFSTRINVRYRD
-896 SFVSEQVAVETQL
+896 RFVSEQVAVETQL

-922 SYAVT
+922 SYAIN
-927 DNLSVLFQVNNLT
+927 DKLSVLFQVNNLT

-946 YFNQVAQTGTL
+946 YFNQVAQTGTV

-970 SL
+970 AM

>member
-1 MVQDCTDNKIDRK
+1 MF
-14 GTVMY
+14 
-19 DRPKISADARPGHEL
+19 DRPNLSADVLLRHQL
-34 TDVRGRG
+34 TDAPGRG

-48 AFIATVLPFPV
+48 AAIASVSAFPV
-59 AAQDNQGAQEA
+59 AAQDAQE
-70 EPIEEVIVTG
+70 PQIIEEVIVTG
-80 YRRSLLSAI
+80 YRQSILSAI

-94 ADTVVETLSADD
+94 ADTVAETLSADD

-171 SELISAAAVYKS
+171 SELISEATVYKS

-202 SPLMNREDHKLSMNL
+202 NPLGNKEDHKFAMNL
-217 RGMVNDRADEVS
+217 RGMLNDRADEVS
-229 DAEKFGHRFS
+229 DAEEFGHRIS
-239 VSYQGKFADD
+239 LSYQGKYAND
-249 TIGFAAGYARLYQPS
+249 TLGFAAGYARLYQPS
-264 VATQFVGLAYNG
+264 VATQFVGLHYNG

-284 TSEFISEG
+284 NSEFISEG
-292 FELQHKGGEETRDGM
+292 FELQHKGGEETRDGI
-307 MAVLEW
+307 MAVLDW
-313 QPNDALSLK
+313 QPNDEFSLR
-322 ADVYYSKFDTEAFA
+322 ADLYYSKFDTKAFA
-336 RGFRVKILQ
+336 RGFRVKTLQ
-345 NGNIINPVVT
+345 NGTIFNPVLT
-355 DDGAMIGGTVNRVGN
+355 EDGAMIGGAVNRFQN
-370 DSFLV
+370 DAFLV

-407 LSTSEAESDFVNGV
+407 LSTSEAESDFINGV
-421 AWGLLFEDA
+421 AWSLLFEDA
-430 TADSPVVEGNVSVA
+430 SAASPVVEGDASVA
-444 YQLNNLDLPDLG
+444 YQLNDLDLPDLG
-456 FNQDYTDIN
+456 FNQDYTDTN

-477 QNTDGVDAIRLGVN
+477 ENTDGVDAVRFDVS
-491 FDFDD
+491 FDFAD
-496 NPFLVSIEAGVR
+496 NPFLISIEAGVR

-541 DMTRVVNFDDE
+541 DMVRVVNFG
-552 FGNFPSYLAIDMD
+552 GNFASFPSYLAIDMD
-565 RALAAWLPEGEGTP
+565 RALDGWLPEGEGAP
-579 IKDWDNSW
+579 IKDWDHSW

-602 HLMANLDFELMGL
+602 HLMANLDFELKGL

-627 TEQMATG
+627 SEQMATG
-634 LQDVSGDVE
+634 LQNVSGDVE
-643 RGAIPIEDGKGE
+643 SGAVPIEDGKGE
-655 INDQFARVR
+655 INDQHARVR
-664 IGQTYTDYLPSL
+664 IGQTYTDYLPAL
-676 NLNFLLTDNDQLR
+676 NLNLHLTDNDQLR
-689 FAAAK
+689 LAMAK

-706 DTSGNIS
+706 DTSGTIS

-728 DPFYAN
+728 DPFYAT

-749 VFVFALFYKD
+749 VFVLALFYKS

-771 YDFEGNGYAIPRYV
+771 YDFEGNGYVMPRYV

-813 GGGYIRGLEVA
+813 GGGHIRGLEVA
-824 YTQTFDFLPGY
+824 YTQTFDLLPGY
-835 FSGLGFSGSYSY
+835 WSGLGFSGSYSY
-847 TQSDIEQQTDLSGST
+847 TESNIQQQTDLSGST
-862 VNITLPGLSET
+862 VDITLPGLSET

-883 ERFSTRINVRYRD
+883 ESFSTRINVRYRNR
-896 SFVSEQVAVETQL
+896 FVSEQVAVETQL
-909 AFFADETVIDYQA
+909 AFFDDETVVDYQA
-922 SYAVT
+922 SYAIN

-946 YFNQVAQTGTL
+946 YFNQVAQTGTV
-957 QFFGRQYFLGMSY
+957 QFFGRQYFLGVSY

>member
-1 MVQDCTDNKIDRK
+1 MF
-14 GTVMY
+14 
-19 DRPKISADARPGHEL
+19 DRPNLSADVLLRHQL
-34 TDVRGRG
+34 TDAPGRG

-48 AFIATVLPFPV
+48 AAIASVSAFPV
-59 AAQDNQGAQEA
+59 AAQDAQE
-70 EPIEEVIVTG
+70 PQIIEEVIVTG
-80 YRRSLLSAI
+80 YRQSILSAI

-94 ADTVVETLSADD
+94 ADTVAETLSADD

-171 SELISAAAVYKS
+171 SELISEATVYKS

-202 SPLMNREDHKLSMNL
+202 NPLGNKEDHKFAMNL
-217 RGMVNDRADEVS
+217 RGMLNDRADEVS
-229 DAEKFGHRFS
+229 DAEEFGHRIS
-239 VSYQGKFADD
+239 LSYQGKYAND
-249 TIGFAAGYARLYQPS
+249 TLGFAAGYARLYQPS

-284 TSEFISEG
+284 NSEFISEG
-292 FELQHKGGEETRDGM
+292 FELQHKGGEETRDGI
-307 MAVLEW
+307 MAVLDW
-313 QPNDALSLK
+313 QPNDEFSLR
-322 ADVYYSKFDTEAFA
+322 ADLYYSKFDTKAFA
-336 RGFRVKILQ
+336 RGFRVKTLQ
-345 NGNIINPVVT
+345 NGTIFNPVLT
-355 DDGAMIGGTVNRVGN
+355 EDGAMIGGAVNRFQN
-370 DSFLV
+370 DAFLV

-407 LSTSEAESDFVNGV
+407 LSTSEAESDFINGV
-421 AWGLLFEDA
+421 AWSLLFEDA
-430 TADSPVVEGNVSVA
+430 SADSPVVEGDASVA
-444 YQLNNLDLPDLG
+444 YQLNDLDLPDLG
-456 FNQDYTDIN
+456 FNQDYTDTN

-477 QNTDGVDAIRLGVN
+477 ENTDGVDAVRFDVS
-491 FDFDD
+491 FDFAD
-496 NPFLVSIEAGVR
+496 NPFLTSIEAGVR

-514 TNDRSVFEFGHD
+514 TNDRSVFEFGDD
-526 FGNYIGGQEPLQLTD
+526 FGNYIGGEEPLQLTD
-541 DMTRVVNFDDE
+541 DMVRVVNFG
-552 FGNFPSYLAIDMD
+552 GNFASFPSYLAIDMD
-565 RALAAWLPEGEGTP
+565 RALDGWLPEGEGAP
-579 IKDWDNSW
+579 IKDWDHSW

-602 HLMANLDFELMGL
+602 HLMANLDFELKGL

-627 TEQMATG
+627 SEQMATG

-643 RGAIPIEDGKGE
+643 SGAVPIEDGKGE
-655 INDQFARVR
+655 INDQHARVR
-664 IGQTYTDYLPSL
+664 IGQTFTDYLPSL
-676 NLNFLLTDNDQLR
+676 NLNLHLTDNDQLR
-689 FAAAK
+689 LAMAK

-706 DTSGNIS
+706 DTSGTIS

-728 DPFYAN
+728 DPFYAT

-749 VFVFALFYKD
+749 VFVLALFYKS

-771 YDFEGNGYAIPRYV
+771 YDFEGNGYVMPRYV

-798 VEVIPGALNTAVNNT
+798 VEVIPGALITAVNNT
-813 GGGYIRGLEVA
+813 GGGYIRGLEMA
-824 YTQTFDFLPGY
+824 YTQTFDLLPGY
-835 FSGLGFSGSYSY
+835 WSGLGFSGSYSY
-847 TQSDIEQQTDLSGST
+847 TESNIQQQTDLSGST
-862 VNITLPGLSET
+862 VDITLPGLSET

-883 ERFSTRINVRYRD
+883 ESFSTRINVRYRNR
-896 SFVSEQVAVETQL
+896 FVSEQVAVETQL
-909 AFFADETVIDYQA
+909 AFFDDETVVDYQA
-922 SYAVT
+922 SYAIN

-946 YFNQVAQTGTL
+946 YFNQVAQTGTV
-957 QFFGRQYFLGMSY
+957 QFFGRQYFLGVSY